1 MKTFKRMLKDE
12 SGFGVVEIVLIIIVI
27 VALIIIFRDEIM
39 SLVTK
44 AFGTITEKTN
54 DIVNT

>member
-1 MKTFKRMLKDE
+1 MLKDE